1 MNEAHF
7 LLKVKKNTF
16 SSFSFLLPFICLA
29 SLNKY
34 SMCERELISK
44 TLVFLVVKS
53 NGQNILQIYYL
64 HQIDYIALG

>member
-7 LLKVKKNTF
+7 LLKVKKI
-16 SSFSFLLPFICLA
+16 LLVVS

-53 NGQNILQIYYL
+53 NVQNILQIYYL